1 MEYSNENRQF
11 PVNDP
16 RPPHPKTNALQRR
29 ILKLV
34 ESHSLLQKQAP
45 IIIAVS
51 GGPDSICLLHLLSFL
66 YPGTKRIAVY
76 IDHGLRPDETPAEQS
91 LVRKQAAICSASYS
105 CVAVDVMSE
114 KKRSGRS
121 LEEAARILRY
131 DALEKVRAA
140 CQAQCI
146 AVGHT
151 ADDQAEEILLRL
163 IRGSGSSGLS
173 GMKLKNGNII
183 RPLLHEKKETLLAY
197 LQSLRISYCIDS
209 SNLHRNFLRNRI
221 RLDLLVDLEQN
232 YNSSI
237 RQTLL
242 QTAEILS
249 AEDDLLEQLS
259 DTAYQSCVLEKAD
272 SIQLLLPEFAQ
283 EALALRR
290 RIFERI
296 CWKLDSRPSF
306 KKIGHLLA
314 LCKSRGSRK
323 EIHLSDGLRALR
335 EHGKITFFRPV
346 EGDSYRGSAVIE
358 KRFRALAVPGPGEFT
373 VTELRRKLIISSM
386 HRSFLTPDPGTQLI
400 INADAVSFPLLLRP
414 PHKGER
420 FRPLGA
426 PGKKKISRLLSD
438 LKIPA
443 TERYSYPVLL
453 SEGCIIAV
461 PGIRI
466 ANDFKVTEET
476 ETVLLLQWLDS

>member
-11 PVNDP
+11 TANDP

-34 ESHSLLQKQAP
+34 ESHALLQKQAP

-66 YPGTKRIAVY
+66 YPDTKRIAVY

-105 CVAVDVMSE
+105 CVAVDVMNE

-131 DALEKVRAA
+131 DALEKVRADS
-140 CQAQCI
+140 QAQCI

-259 DTAYQSCVLEKAD
+259 DSAYQSCVREKAG
-272 SIQLLLPEFAQ
+272 SIQLLLSEFAQ
-283 EALALRR
+283 EPLALRR
-290 RIFERI
+290 RIFEKI
-296 CWKLDSRPSF
+296 CWKLESRPSF

-314 LCKSRGSRK
+314 LCKSSSRK
-323 EIHLSDGLRALR
+323 EIHLSEGLRALR
-335 EHGKITFFRPV
+335 EHGRITFFRPV
-346 EGDSYRGSAVIE
+346 EGEGYRGPAVIE
-358 KRFRALAVPGPGEFT
+358 KRFRAIPVPGPGEFT
-373 VTELRRKLIISSM
+373 VTELRRKLIISSL
-386 HRSFLTPDPGTQLI
+386 HRSSSLTSEPGTQLI
-400 INADAVSFPLLLRP
+400 INADVLSFPLLLRP
-414 PHKGER
+414 PDKGER

-443 TERYSYPVLL
+443 TERYCYPVLL
-453 SEGCIIAV
+453 SGGCIVAV

-466 ANDFKVTEET
+466 ADDFKVTEET
-476 ETVLLLQWLDS
+476 EKVLLLQWLDN